1 MSPLARTLQVLL
13 MVSGFAVLG
22 YAVLWH
28 MDDATGWQCRA
39 EKVGKETVQICDTE
53 DGVDTPIL
61 LGMGGLALEIA
72 SVSVA
77 AGARRRDPH
86 RPSPPT
92 TPAPVPPT
100 PFAAGQPPQAPAAQ
114 PGPWPPQPHPGQ
126 R

>member
-77 AGARRRDPH
+77 AGARRRDAH
-86 RPSPPT
+86 SPPT

-100 PFAAGQPPQAPAAQ
+100 RFAAGQPPQAPAAQ